1 MTNELIFVFK
11 IAEQAVQQQIAEMQ
25 ATWQDPTA
33 AWDTTDAWGDDAA
46 QLNTS
51 AANTTTTSVQIE
63 TASSVTDSVHASGD
77 ANVIKCIAFYPYTVC
92 HLSFRS
98 PFDLFNSFVW

>member
-1 MTNELIFVFK
+1 
-11 IAEQAVQQQIAEMQ
+11 MQ

-92 HLSFRS
+92 RLSFHCLLIFLIHFFFR
-98 PFDLFNSFVW
+98 L

>member
-1 MTNELIFVFK
+1 MTNELDLIFK
-11 IAEQAVQQQIAEMQ
+11 IVEQVVQQQIAEMQ

-33 AWDTTDAWGDDAA
+33 AWDTTDAWGDEAA

-77 ANVIKCIAFYPYTVC
+77 ASVIKCIAFYPYTV
-92 HLSFRS
+92 R
-98 PFDLFNSFVW
+98 